1 MKIDIAFKSINRL
14 FLDTGALIYYVDANP
29 KYLAL
34 MDYIFNSFEVQKI
47 RAVTSPITL
56 AECLVIP
63 IKEKDLVKQQ
73 KFIDILT
80 LPEMADFININA
92 EISIQASELRVKYN
106 LKLPD
111 ALQIATAISSGCEA
125 FLTNDKQ
132 LSRVSEL
139 QVIVIDELE
148 I

>member
-1 MKIDIAFKSINRL
+1 MKIDVAFKNIDRL
-14 FLDTGALIYYVDANP
+14 FLDSGAVIYYIDANP
-29 KYLAL
+29 DYIAL
-34 MDYIFNSFEVQKI
+34 MDYIFDSFDAQKI

-56 AECLVIP
+56 AECLIIP
-63 IKEKDLVKQQ
+63 IREKNLAKQQ

-92 EISIQASELRVKYN
+92 DICIQASKLRVKYN

-111 ALQIATAISSGCEA
+111 ALQVATAIDSRCDA

-139 QVIVIDELE
+139 QVIVIEELE